1 MVMEGERMR
10 AKDINWNKEVEEYKT
25 QYDDEDGIFEY
36 IESLTPHYYEDI
48 KKTFNSMSVEITAD
62 DVGFPIWQVMQKHIF
77 DDYLESFME
86 AWTPFEDEE
95 E

>member
-1 MVMEGERMR
+1 MK
-10 AKDINWNKEVEEYKT
+10 AKYINWDEEVEEYKT

-36 IESLTPHYYEDI
+36 VESLVPHYYHDI
-48 KKTFNSMSVEITAD
+48 QNTFNSISELITAD
-62 DVGFPIWQVMQKHIF
+62 DVGLAISQVMQKHIF
-77 DDYLESFME
+77 NAYLESFME